1 MTKHPRKQNRSRAGI
16 LAALVLLATG
26 YPSIAAETS
35 PFLAGAPGGL
45 YRIDPKSGKADRL
58 WQGGEVRKIVK
69 SAVGWYLLSSK
80 GIFFSPDLV
89 DFQERDAGLTV
100 KTLKILKEGGKA
112 FASEIQEIKDLEID
126 PEREEVMAACS
137 KDEVFLSRDGGL
149 GWTKFPTPVPLIS
162 GLKAVCVFA
171 KPRLTIVV
179 SHPIKGLWAIYP
191 DDKKPAWFPYSAGL
205 DEIPTTTMTDE
216 IADIKA
222 VRAGDSTIV
231 YASGSFTPKI
241 YAKEAGEK
249 SFRTI
254 YARDADFGMIE
265 SLAPLRD
272 GIAFVSEDSVFT
284 LPAAPAPRQS
294 AAPSAAAGKPAQ
306 AVQPKAVPAA
316 WAEADSAVER
326 AGAALGAEPNC
337 VSFSPESA
345 AARSPDRPI
354 SLSELWLVKR
364 TMRTPYAA
372 KMKNLNGI
380 YLQTSFVN
388 TKFDFY
394 RKLMKERGINMV
406 TVDMKDDMGRLR
418 FEPRTESLK
427 PMSRTVAP
435 IDVEKFVSTMRQDGV
450 YMVARIVVFKDPVAY
465 KYSGGK
471 YAVYDSKAKRP
482 WQGFR
487 QVEAEPAVEAVPLT
501 APPTGDSA
509 PAPLAPAASPA
520 ASAAPKKT
528 YEMRPIEEYW
538 VDPYCEDIW
547 RYNVDI
553 AKELV
558 ARGFDEVQFDYIRFP
573 TDGENLGDA
582 SYRYKDPGMDKESAI
597 MSFLSYARASID
609 APISVDIYG
618 ANGYY
623 RTGVRTGQDVE
634 MFRHYVDAICPMY
647 YPSHFEQDFYANK
660 PEIERPYRIYYFG
673 TLRNTYIGRYA
684 VVVRPWVQAFSMNV
698 RFDKKYYGPD
708 YVLREIKGVRD
719 SADWGLTFWNNA
731 GRYVDL
737 PLAQG
742 PAPQP
747 AASAKAGDDKGLNLL
762 LD

>member
-1 MTKHPRKQNRSRAGI
+1 MIKHPQEARRPRSGI
-16 LAALVLLATG
+16 LAAILLFAAAF
-26 YPSIAAETS
+26 PPLAAETS
-35 PFLAGAPGGL
+35 PLLAGAPGGL
-45 YRIDPKSGKADRL
+45 YRVDPKTGKADRL
-58 WQGGEVRKIVK
+58 WQGGEVRKILK
-69 SAVGWYLLSSK
+69 TAAGWYLLTAK
-80 GIFFSPDLV
+80 GIVFSADLV
-89 DFQERDAGLTV
+89 SFQDRDAGLTV
-100 KTLKILKEGGKA
+100 KTLKLLKDGGKD
-112 FASEIQEIKDLEID
+112 FLSEVQELKDLEID
-126 PEREEVMAACS
+126 PVQDEVMATCS

-149 GWTKFPTPVPLIS
+149 SWTKYATPVPLIS
-162 GLKAVCVFA
+162 GLKAVCVFS
-171 KPRLTIVV
+171 KPRTTIIV

-191 DDKKPAWFPYSAGL
+191 DDKKPTWFSYSAGL
-205 DEIPTTTMTDE
+205 DLIPTTTMTDE

-222 VRAGDSTIV
+222 VREGDATIV
-231 YASGSFTPKI
+231 YASGSFTPKL

-249 SFRTI
+249 AFRTV
-254 YARDADFGMIE
+254 YARNADFGMIE
-265 SLAPLRD
+265 SLAPLKD
-272 GIAFVSEDSVFT
+272 GIAFVSEDSAFT
-284 LPAAPAPRQS
+284 LASSFAPAATPSASPKAAPA
-294 AAPSAAAGKPAQ
+294 AAPSE
-306 AVQPKAVPAA
+306 
-316 WAEADSAVER
+316 WAEGNSVIEQAS
-326 AGAALGAEPNC
+326 AALGSEPSC
-337 VSFSPESA
+337 VSFAPAA
-345 AARSPDRPI
+345 AARAPDRPI
-354 SLSELWLVKR
+354 SLSELWLIHR
-364 TMRTPYAA
+364 RMAGTYAER
-372 KMKNLNGI
+372 MKNLNGI

-388 TKFDFY
+388 TKFDVY

-418 FEPRTESLK
+418 FMPKTESIK
-427 PMSRTVAP
+427 AMSRTVGP
-435 IDVEKFVSTMRQDGV
+435 IDVEKFVSTMKQDGV

-471 YAVYDSKAKRP
+471 YAVFDSRLKKP
-482 WQGFR
+482 WQGYR
-487 QVEAEPAVEAVPLT
+487 LEEKDSAPEVAPIA
-501 APPTGDSA
+501 APPTAAASA
-509 PAPLAPAASPA
+509 PAQSPSASPSP
-520 ASAAPKKT
+520 SAQKD
-528 YEMRPIEEYW
+528 YEQHPIEEYW

-597 MSFLSYARASID
+597 MSFLSYARASIG

-673 TLRNTYIGRYA
+673 TLRNTYIGRYT

-698 RFDKKYYGPD
+698 RFDKKYYGPE

-719 SADWGLTFWNNA
+719 SADWGLTFWNNS

-737 PLAQG
+737 PMAQG

-747 AASAKAGDDKGLNLL
+747 ATSAKVRDDKGLNLL